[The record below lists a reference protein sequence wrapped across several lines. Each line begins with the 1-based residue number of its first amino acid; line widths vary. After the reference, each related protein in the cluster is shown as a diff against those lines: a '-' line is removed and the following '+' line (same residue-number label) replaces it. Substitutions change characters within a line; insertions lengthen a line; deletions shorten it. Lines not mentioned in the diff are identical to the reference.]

1 MSFGFLWPCWFW
13 LSIFVNNFLIP
24 NRYLQ
29 STSHISQL
37 TLCYSG
43 NIHFPT
49 PLPLCK
55 VGLKSP
61 PPLACV
67 ASIPI
72 WMTFPHF
79 GCAKIGVRALVCPKC
94 WNGCDAGRTPFPH
107 PPKII
112 SSLSKLLLS
121 LNILGFYTLHLHR
134 MSNVIPWVGMDIF
147 WTAQYQCTWI
157 NLSLIRNYL

>member
-107 PPKII
+107 PSRNNFQFIKASAFLKYFGFLHP
-112 SSLSKLLLS
+112 SSPQNVQCHSMGGYGHFLNCTIPMYMDKLEF
-121 LNILGFYTLHLHR
+121 N
-134 MSNVIPWVGMDIF
+134 
-147 WTAQYQCTWI
+147 
-157 NLSLIRNYL
+157 